1 MADSLFLSTLKA
13 SRRQKYG
20 DLDIQEFSQMFKEGA
35 TDKIPADLA
44 YHLIRYRP
52 QNDDELSLWV
62 YTCLEKQGLSAPLTR
77 LPNHLQTD
85 LPNTCSH
92 LDYLGD
98 VFFERVENCIV
109 LGNRGGGKCLGKGTP
124 VMMWDGTIK
133 PVEDV
138 QVGDKLMG
146 DDSTPRTVLS
156 TTVGFGDLYKVTPKK
171 GDPYIVNDV
180 HILSLKYG
188 KLYDKKGNLKAKSG
202 QVVDI
207 SVQDY
212 LASNPTQ
219 QELLKGYRVPI
230 RKFQDSDKR
239 SYTIPPYLLGVWL
252 GDGSRYGFSI
262 TTHEPEIISYLYEIA
277 DIYNLGV
284 RVVPEKTKNIA
295 YATYHLTTKQR
306 GRGHKH
312 PFFEYLRQNH
322 LNEHKFIPHEYK
334 TGSWEDRLEI
344 LAGLL
349 DTDGSLTHDGSCI
362 EITSKYKQ
370 LAEDIAFIA
379 RSLGLAGYVKEEI
392 RTCTN
397 SPAGPKQG
405 VYYRLRV
412 CGQTEIIPLR
422 VARRK
427 PHPRQLSKDVL
438 LTGIQVEP
446 YGQGEYYGFEID
458 GNRRFLLGDF
468 TVTHNTLVFAIAM
481 FLEAYFK
488 PEIEIAHLGAIE
500 DQAKRCYRYFRK
512 IVEHPLFVG
521 TLARQ
526 ASGSRAEFANGSI
539 VEILVGTMA
548 GVNGPHCWVGHTLI
562 DCSRNHTLYPNGV
575 PIKELVGKSFI
586 VPTIN
591 EYTGEVTYKKARGLY
606 SGKLPCIEITL
617 AKPDRHGHVHY
628 STLVCTSQHKLM
640 LAKSHRYVYA
650 GLLQVGDRLQ
660 VARASSY
667 IHKANPKYGTRHTD
681 TCNVRIAEPWT
692 EVATPP
698 RTRQSEHRLIA
709 EAWFGGIPSG
719 YIVHH
724 KDGNRLNNDV
734 SNLEPM
740 SPIDHQHLHFGED
753 CQGFIT
759 DSVKQQ
765 IAQTVSIAGDISGQ
779 WRDKNWLQAELQTK
793 PYAQIAYEQRV
804 HYETIHKWTKIHHL
818 SYRTSSKEFTK
829 KMCDDQML
837 QLKIQQGN
845 IEATEPITAHV
856 STKNESPTPPY
867 QQPIINNIPIKPG
880 AWTVI
885 AIKPYKDGEPQD
897 VYDIEVEGEQTS
909 NHNYQ
914 VQGVVSHNSQHVS
927 IDEVELMDWA
937 ILQEAFNMARD
948 AKGYKGATRLT
959 STRKKNSG
967 TMQKIIDEADKRGL
981 KIYQWNLWDTVET
994 CPLTTD
1000 SNGHIIDTQ
1009 EVYFETDDLGN
1020 QVSTMVYKSCLSC
1033 PMLAG
1038 CKGQAKT
1045 SNAGPKAVVSLD
1057 DAKKLYT
1064 SLDASVWDAQVICI
1078 KPGSESMVYPM
1089 FKPEI
1094 HVIDYQTA
1102 LKQKYG
1108 ENYDHIFDVEYEV
1121 YAGQDAGFI
1130 CPATVFLQVI
1140 DDPETGDQLIV
1151 IFDELYEHN
1160 IAPSKYIREF
1170 LWPKHREYN
1179 VQEWFCDPSNS
1190 AQLMAEMEEQDLY
1203 PVEGLK
1209 SVDEGIDACR
1219 AAFSLGH
1226 LLIDK
1231 SCKNLIW
1238 ELNRYEKNPNTGRP
1252 VKVDDHLVDAMRYG
1266 VNGVGLYQNVVDTI
1280 YT

>member
-20 DLDIQEFSQMFKEGA
+20 DLDIKEFSQMFKEGA
-35 TDKIPADLA
+35 VDKLPNDLA
-44 YHLIRYRP
+44 YHLTRYRP

-77 LPNHLQTD
+77 LPNHLQMD
-85 LPNTCSH
+85 LKGTCSH

-98 VFFERVENCIV
+98 VFFDRVENCIV

-219 QELLKGYRVPI
+219 QELLKGYRIPI

-252 GDGSRYGFSI
+252 GDGRRYDFSI

-284 RVVPEKTKNIA
+284 RVVPEKTKTIA

-312 PFFEYLRQNH
+312 PFLEYLRQNH

-397 SPAGPKQG
+397 SPAGPKKG
-405 VYYRLRV
+405 VYYRLKI

-468 TVTHNTLVFAIAM
+468 TVTHNTLVFAISM

-488 PEIEIAHLGAIE
+488 PNIEIAHLGAIE

-548 GVNGPHCWVGHTLI
+548 GVNGPH
-562 DCSRNHTLYPNGV
+562 
-575 PIKELVGKSFI
+575 
-586 VPTIN
+586 
-591 EYTGEVTYKKARGLY
+591 
-606 SGKLPCIEITL
+606 
-617 AKPDRHGHVHY
+617 
-628 STLVCTSQHKLM
+628 
-640 LAKSHRYVYA
+640 
-650 GLLQVGDRLQ
+650 
-660 VARASSY
+660 
-667 IHKANPKYGTRHTD
+667 
-681 TCNVRIAEPWT
+681 
-692 EVATPP
+692 
-698 RTRQSEHRLIA
+698 
-709 EAWFGGIPSG
+709 
-719 YIVHH
+719 
-724 KDGNRLNNDV
+724 
-734 SNLEPM
+734 
-740 SPIDHQHLHFGED
+740 
-753 CQGFIT
+753 
-759 DSVKQQ
+759 
-765 IAQTVSIAGDISGQ
+765 
-779 WRDKNWLQAELQTK
+779 
-793 PYAQIAYEQRV
+793 
-804 HYETIHKWTKIHHL
+804 
-818 SYRTSSKEFTK
+818 
-829 KMCDDQML
+829 
-837 QLKIQQGN
+837 
-845 IEATEPITAHV
+845 
-856 STKNESPTPPY
+856 
-867 QQPIINNIPIKPG
+867 
-880 AWTVI
+880 
-885 AIKPYKDGEPQD
+885 
-897 VYDIEVEGEQTS
+897 
-909 NHNYQ
+909 
-914 VQGVVSHNSQHVS
+914 SQHVS

-967 TMQKIIDEADKRGL
+967 TMQKILDEADERGL
-981 KIYQWNLWDTVET
+981 KIYQWNLWDTIET
-994 CPLTTD
+994 CPLATD
-1000 SNGHIIDTQ
+1000 SSGHIIDTQ
-1009 EVYFETDDLGN
+1009 EVYFDTDDIGH
-1020 QVSTMVYKSCLSC
+1020 QVSTMVYKSCMSC

-1038 CKGQAKT
+1038 CKGQAKM
-1045 SNAGPKAVVSLD
+1045 SNAGQKAVVSLD

-1064 SLDASVWDAQVICI
+1064 SLDPSVWDAQVICI
-1078 KPGSESMVYPM
+1078 KPGSEAMVYPM

-1094 HVIDYQTA
+1094 QVVDYQA
-1102 LKQKYG
+1102 GLKQKYG
-1108 ENYDHIFDVEYEV
+1108 EDYDKPYDVEYEV

-1140 DDPETGDQLIV
+1140 DDPITGDQLIIV
-1151 IFDELYEHN
+1151 FDEIYEHN

-1203 PVEGLK
+1203 PIEGLK

-1231 SCKNLIW
+1231 HCKNLIW
-1238 ELNRYEKNPNTGRP
+1238 ELNRYEKNPKTGRP
-1252 VKVDDHLVDAMRYG
+1252 IKEDDHLVDAMRYG
-1266 VNGVGLYQNVVDTI
+1266 VNGVGIYQNVVDTI

>member
-1 MADSLFLSTLKA
+1 MADSLFLSALKA

-20 DLDIQEFSQMFKEGA
+20 DLDIQEFTQMFKEGA
-35 TDKIPADLA
+35 VDKIPADLA
-44 YHLIRYRP
+44 YHIVRYRP

-62 YTCLEKQGLSAPLTR
+62 YTCIEKQGLSPPLTR

-98 VFFERVENCIV
+98 VFFDRVQDCIV
-109 LGNRGGGKCLGKGTP
+109 LGNRGGGKCLGRGTL

-133 PVEDV
+133 PVEDI

-156 TTVGFGDLYKVTPKK
+156 TTAGFGNLYKVTPKK

-188 KLYDKKGNLKAKSG
+188 KLYDKKGNLRAKSG

-207 SVQDY
+207 SIQDY
-212 LASNPTQ
+212 LNSNPTQ
-219 QELLKGYRVPI
+219 RELLKGYRVPI
-230 RKFQDSDKR
+230 REFGNSTGR
-239 SYTIPPYLLGVWL
+239 SYIIPPYLMGVWL
-252 GDGSRYGFSI
+252 GDGGRRSFSI

-277 DIYNLGV
+277 DTYNLGI
-284 RVVPEKTKNIA
+284 RVAPEKTKNIE

-306 GRGHKH
+306 GRGYKH
-312 PFFEYLRQNH
+312 PFLEYLRQNR
-322 LNEHKFIPHEYK
+322 LNESKFIPYEYK
-334 TGSWEDRLEI
+334 TGSWEDRLEV
-344 LAGLL
+344 LAGIL
-349 DTDGSLTHDGSCI
+349 DTDGYLAHDGSCI
-362 EITSKYKQ
+362 EVTSKYKQ
-370 LAEDIAFIA
+370 LADDIAFIA
-379 RSLGLAGYVKEEI
+379 RSLGLAGYIKEEI

-397 SPAGPKQG
+397 SPREPKKG
-405 VYYRLRV
+405 IYYRLKI
-412 CGQTEIIPLR
+412 CGHTEIIPLR

-427 PHPRQLSKDVL
+427 PHPHQLSKDVL
-438 LTGIQVEP
+438 LTGIKVEP
-446 YGQGEYYGFEID
+446 CGQGEYYGFEID

-468 TVTHNTLVFAIAM
+468 TVTHNTICYALAL

-488 PEIEIAHLGAIE
+488 PGIELAHLGAIE

-526 ASGSRAEFANGSI
+526 ASGSRAEFANGSL
-539 VEILVGTMA
+539 VEILVGTIA
-548 GVNGPHCWVGHTLI
+548 GTNGPH
-562 DCSRNHTLYPNGV
+562 P
-575 PIKELVGKSFI
+575 
-586 VPTIN
+586 
-591 EYTGEVTYKKARGLY
+591 
-606 SGKLPCIEITL
+606 
-617 AKPDRHGHVHY
+617 VH
-628 STLVCTSQHKLM
+628 C
-640 LAKSHRYVYA
+640 
-650 GLLQVGDRLQ
+650 
-660 VARASSY
+660 
-667 IHKANPKYGTRHTD
+667 
-681 TCNVRIAEPWT
+681 
-692 EVATPP
+692 
-698 RTRQSEHRLIA
+698 
-709 EAWFGGIPSG
+709 
-719 YIVHH
+719 
-724 KDGNRLNNDV
+724 
-734 SNLEPM
+734 
-740 SPIDHQHLHFGED
+740 
-753 CQGFIT
+753 
-759 DSVKQQ
+759 
-765 IAQTVSIAGDISGQ
+765 
-779 WRDKNWLQAELQTK
+779 
-793 PYAQIAYEQRV
+793 
-804 HYETIHKWTKIHHL
+804 
-818 SYRTSSKEFTK
+818 
-829 KMCDDQML
+829 
-837 QLKIQQGN
+837 
-845 IEATEPITAHV
+845 
-856 STKNESPTPPY
+856 
-867 QQPIINNIPIKPG
+867 
-880 AWTVI
+880 
-885 AIKPYKDGEPQD
+885 
-897 VYDIEVEGEQTS
+897 
-909 NHNYQ
+909 
-914 VQGVVSHNSQHVS
+914 S

-967 TMQKIIDEADKRGL
+967 TMQKIIDEADQRGL

-1000 SNGHIIDTQ
+1000 TSGHIIDTQ
-1009 EVYFETDDLGN
+1009 EVYFDTDDLGH
-1020 QVSTMVYKSCLSC
+1020 QISTMVYKSCLTC

-1038 CKGQAKT
+1038 CKGQAKS
-1045 SNAGPKAVVSLD
+1045 SNAGEKAVISLD

-1089 FKPEI
+1089 FHPEI
-1094 HVIDYQTA
+1094 HVIDYQAA

-1108 ENYDHIFDVEYEV
+1108 EDYDHIYDVEYEV

-1140 DDPETGDQLIV
+1140 DDPETGDQLVI

-1203 PVEGLK
+1203 PTEGLK
-1209 SVDEGIDACR
+1209 SVDEGLDACR

-1238 ELNRYEKNPNTGRP
+1238 EINRYEKNPNTGKP